1 MTPEIE
7 ALIATA
13 TRLLEGLAGQQAMTD
28 DRWRQEWTD
37 ALAAL
42 RAQPDEVARHRR
54 ACECAEPDPVMQAD
68 RKFYCY
74 RCSFET
80 GARPPMLELESE
92 VARLTALVGTLETAL
107 SRAETTGIDRAAFDA
122 VCEERDRLEV
132 DMDWRPIA
140 TFSKSTLCALLT
152 DGGDV
157 TVGGWVSADEEAGS
171 GEGWWFANVIDMQPT
186 HWMPLPAPPEGPT
199 R

>member
-92 VARLTALVGTLETAL
+92 VARLTALVAQSGWE
-107 SRAETTGIDRAAFDA
+107 
-122 VCEERDRLEV
+122 
-132 DMDWRPIA
+132 PIA
-140 TFSKSTLCALLT
+140 TAPKDRSRVMLWNGYRRCI
-152 DGGDV
+152 
-157 TVGGWVSADEEAGS
+157 GWFVP
-171 GEGWWFANVIDMQPT
+171 EGWHRQNIIGEPLGPRDIDPDFA
-186 HWMPLPAPPEGPT
+186 WMPLPAPPEGPT